1 MAVPLSA
8 ETARRVRIL
17 FRGDERDEAERML
30 IEKCAD
36 NLPFVEADDGTG
48 IERLRY
54 AALKV
59 SDGKIS
65 RLHEALD
72 LAKIDWRNLLMEAG
86 FGEDEAAHLSWLPA
100 DSST

>member
-8 ETARRVRIL
+8 ETARRVHIL
-17 FRGDERDEAERML
+17 FRGDERDEAGKML
-30 IEKCAD
+30 IEECAD
-36 NLPFVEADDGTG
+36 NLPLVDSDDGPG

-65 RLHEALD
+65 RLHEALA
-72 LAKIDWRNLLMEAG
+72 LAKIDWRDLLMEAG
-86 FGEDEAAHLSWLPA
+86 FGEDESAHLDWLPA